1 MPNVQVSIGG
11 TSYNAL
17 ENKVIIEDNAETRS
31 RAYIDIFDD
40 KSGGSFYDFAPY
52 QSVEITDTNGD
63 TAFKGVIIKPVA
75 TLISPTKRMW
85 KIQCADNHF
94 FVDKRIIA
102 RAYENQLAGDI
113 VRDLIS
119 NVFSQEG
126 ITAGTIDDLSLV
138 PRMVFNYVNG
148 DRAMRTLSEYTNA
161 VWYVDE
167 NKALHFYERTSND
180 APFVVRESDVL
191 TNPAPYFDL
200 ANFKYRNSQ
209 FITNIKN
216 VTDTQEEFFI
226 GDGTRQTFSVGYPF
240 AEAPTVEINTGSG
253 YTTATVGIRG
263 TDTGRDFYY
272 ALGSTEIVQEFTDTP
287 LTSSDSMRVTY
298 KGQFQL
304 VALARDDDE
313 VNRIQTLEGG
323 GTTGYVDASTTQAGI
338 KGTDEGVDV
347 AISYLDR
354 FAQTSTLL
362 SFTTTK
368 STPERLRAGQ
378 VLDFEMLDQNIS
390 GLFLIDQIRIR
401 FRNGL
406 TFYDVKCVASPP
418 EYTFESFIQNLDDSI
433 KDAYI
438 EISENIDTEEVIVVL
453 ADGGAET
460 LTVTENANPVT
471 VLACAVPSPTTYVSG
486 TLLVC

>member
-1 MPNVQVSIGG
+1 MPTVQVTIGG
-11 TSYNAL
+11 VSYDAL
-17 ENKVIIEDNAETRS
+17 ENKVIIEDNAEARS
-31 RAYIDIFDD
+31 KAYVDIFDD
-40 KSGGSFYDFAPY
+40 KTGGSFYNFEPY
-52 QSVEITDTNGD
+52 QSLSITDTNGD
-63 TAFKGVIIKPVA
+63 VAFSGVILKPVA

-85 KIQCADNHF
+85 KLQCADNHF
-94 FVDKRIIA
+94 FVDKRIVA

-148 DRAMRTLSEYTNA
+148 DRALRTLSEYTNA

-167 NKALHFYERTSND
+167 NKALHFYERTSNN
-180 APFVVRESDVL
+180 APFVVRAGDVL
-191 TNPAPYFDL
+191 TNPTPTYDL

-209 FITNIKN
+209 YITNIKN
-216 VTDTQEEFFI
+216 VTNTQEEFFI
-226 GDGTRQTFSVGYPF
+226 GDGSRQTFTVGYPF
-240 AEAPTVEINTGSG
+240 AEEPTVEVNTGSG
-253 YTTATVGIRG
+253 YTTVTVGIRG
-263 TDTGRDFYY
+263 TDTGKDFYY
-272 ALGSTEIVQEFTDTP
+272 AVGSTELVQDFYDTA
-287 LTSSDSMRVTY
+287 LTSSDSIRVTY
-298 KGQFQL
+298 VGTYQL

-313 VNRIQTLEGG
+313 VDRIQTLEGG

-338 KGTDEGVDV
+338 RGTDEGVDV

-362 SFTTTK
+362 TFTTTK
-368 STPERLRAGQ
+368 NTPERLRAGQ
-378 VLDFEMLDQNIS
+378 VLDFEMLDQDIS
-390 GLFLIDQIRIR
+390 GLFLIDHIRTR
-401 FRNGL
+401 FRKGI
-406 TFYDVKCVASPP
+406 TFYDVSCVASPP
-418 EYTFESFIQNLDDSI
+418 EYTFEAFIQNLDDSI

-460 LTVTENANPVT
+460 LTVTENASPVT
-471 VLACAVPSPTTYVSG
+471 VLSCAVPSPTTYVSG
-486 TLLVC
+486 SLLVC